1 MKNII
6 TVLRERGFIEALTSD
21 ALEEIASK
29 PLTLYIG
36 FDPTAESLH
45 LGNLVGMMAAAFFKK
60 SGHKVIALVGG
71 ATGMI
76 GDPGGR
82 SAERNLLDH
91 QEIERNLKGI
101 RQSLAPLLGDTLILN
116 NYDWLK
122 DFSFIEFLRDVGK
135 HFRLGTM
142 LSKEMVKTR
151 LASEDG
157 LSFTEFSYQLLQAYD
172 FFHLNSQ
179 HGVTLQIGGSDQW
192 GNIVAGTEFVRK
204 RTGKSV
210 YGLTF
215 PLLTRSDGKKFGKS
229 EGGAIWLNRD
239 KLAPFD
245 FYQYLY
251 NMPDADMGK
260 MLRIFTFLPI
270 EEIEEIEGKM
280 EAKPHSA
287 QKRLAEEVTRLI
299 HGEEGLREALKMTK
313 AAQPGAKTELSAAVL
328 AALPQKSLPLSDVI
342 GKTVVD
348 LLAFLQLCSSRSEAR
363 RLIEGG
369 GVYINNEKLVDEQ
382 FMFEKKHLV
391 EGKFLLLGLGKKK
404 KLVISIDFS

>member
-6 TVLRERGFIEALTSD
+6 TLLRERGFIEAVTSD
-21 ALEEIASK
+21 ELEEMASK

-60 SGHKVIALVGG
+60 CGHKVIALVGG

-82 SAERNLLDH
+82 SSERNLLDH
-91 QEIERNLKGI
+91 HEVERNLKGI
-101 RQSLAPLLGDTLILN
+101 RRSLEPVLGDTLILN

-151 LASEDG
+151 LASEEG

-229 EGGAIWLNRD
+229 EGGAIWLNSD

-270 EEIEEIEGKM
+270 EEIEVIERKM
-280 EAKPHSA
+280 EAEPHSA
-287 QKRLAEEVTRLI
+287 QKRLAEEVTRLV
-299 HGEEGLREALKMTK
+299 HGEEGLREALKITA
-313 AAQPGAKTELSAAVL
+313 AAQPGAKTELSADVL
-328 AALPQKSLPLSDVI
+328 AALPQKSLAVSDVI
-342 GKTVVD
+342 GKTAVD
-348 LLAFLQLCSSRSEAR
+348 LLTFAELCSSRGEAR

-382 FMFEKKHLV
+382 FIFEKNHLV
-391 EGKFLLLGLGKKK
+391 EGKFLLLGVGKKK